1 MDLTLDIVEV
11 SSCKRNLVVEVP
23 AAQVEDEI
31 NALARD
37 YARRAAVPGFR
48 PGKVPLTVIKQRFR
62 VELLSDATQAIVRR
76 SWEEALKRHNLH
88 PIDEPV
94 LRDLSNEP
102 GSPLRFTLTF
112 EVLPALEVTGYKEVA
127 VTSQK
132 EEVTDESVEG
142 ALESLRER
150 HAQFIPVEEGEVRDG
165 HLVTLDVD
173 GAFEVGGRPFNEDG
187 VVCVV
192 GSPETNPVFSEN
204 LRGARQGETRSFE
217 VSYPPDYHRK
227 QFAGKKVRYT
237 TAIREIKEKVLPEPE
252 EFARE
257 LGSESLDS
265 LRSQVRD
272 ELVTKADRDAEKKA
286 RDAVLEEIIRR
297 NSVEV
302 PQSLVEAEMRDFAGR
317 IAGNLARQGIDP
329 AKASIDWRRLLEEER
344 PNAEQAVRRTLVL
357 DAIARQEGIGV
368 TDEELDAE
376 LEKIA
381 EGTRKPVAALR
392 AQMEKDEQI
401 QSFRDRLRQHKAL
414 DFIYRN
420 ANINRG

>member
-1 MDLTLDIVEV
+1 MTLDIVEV
-11 SSCKRNLVVEVP
+11 TSCKRNLVVEVP
-23 AAQVEDEI
+23 AEQLEDEI
-31 NALARD
+31 TELARD
-37 YARRAAVPGFR
+37 YAHRASVPGFR
-48 PGKVPLTVIKQRFR
+48 PGKVPLAVIRQRFR
-62 VELLSDATQAIVRR
+62 AELRSDATQAIVRR
-76 SWEEALKRHNLH
+76 SWEEALKKHNLD
-88 PIDEPV
+88 PINEPV

-102 GSPLRFTLTF
+102 GSPLRFTLAF
-112 EVLPALEVTGYKEVA
+112 EVLPTLEITGYKEVA
-127 VTSQK
+127 VTSRK
-132 EEVTDESVEG
+132 EEVTEESVES
-142 ALESLRER
+142 AMESLRER
-150 HAQFIPVEEGEVRDG
+150 HAQFTPVEKGEIRDG

-173 GAFEVGGRPFNEDG
+173 GVFEEAGRPFHEDE

-192 GSPETNPVFSEN
+192 GSPETDPVFSEN

-217 VSYPPDYHRK
+217 VSYAPDYHRK
-227 QFAGKKVRYT
+227 QFAGRKVRYT
-237 TAIREIKEKVLPEPE
+237 ATIREIKEKILPEPE

-257 LGSESLDS
+257 LGSESLES
-265 LRSQVRD
+265 LRSRVRD

-286 RDAVLEEIIRR
+286 RDAVLEEIIQR
-297 NSVEV
+297 NSVEA
-302 PQSLVEAEMRDFAGR
+302 PQSLVEAEMREFAGR

-329 AKASIDWRRLLEEER
+329 GKASIDWRKLLEEER

-368 TDEELDAE
+368 SDEELDAE

-401 QSFRDRLRQHKAL
+401 QSFRDRLRRHKVL